1 MSAPSHALA
10 RGLALAAVGLAL
22 GAGTLLGQGSTG
34 KIEGR
39 VRDQA
44 GAPIAN
50 AQVFV
55 VGTAF
60 NALTNPQGY
69 YFINNVPAGTISVR
83 SAFIGYKS
91 TQVDGVKVLAGQTGT
106 VDIQLEQTAVE
117 IQEITVVSQTQPL
130 VPRDEVTTKQRVDG
144 QFAEASAGRPNSTR
158 CSQLQPGVI
167 EDNTANLS
175 IRGGRENE
183 DATYIDG
190 VPIQAGY
197 RGDAFVGS
205 LGHPDH
211 DRHQRLRGG
220 LGHDRV
226 ELGRVRQREVGHRL
240 DRHQDRRQRVPG
252 LPGLRDRRAVRRE
265 PRRRASTGSRAAS
278 AARWRAGSPSRST
291 ARSKAGRR
299 WKTG

>member
-1 MSAPSHALA
+1 M
-10 RGLALAAVGLAL
+10 
-22 GAGTLLGQGSTG
+22 GAGTLLAQGSTG

-130 VPRDEVTTKQRVDG
+130 VPRDEVTTKQRIDGSVADDLPVDRINDVL
-144 QFAEASAGRPNSTR
+144 A
-158 CSQLQPGVI
+158 LQPGVTV
-167 EDNTANLS
+167 DNTGNLS
-175 IRGGRENE
+175 IRGGRNNE
-183 DATYIDG
+183 AATYIDG
-190 VPIQAGY
+190 VP
-197 RGDAFVGS
+197 
-205 LGHPDH
+205 
-211 DRHQRLRGG
+211 
-220 LGHDRV
+220 
-226 ELGRVRQREVGHRL
+226 
-240 DRHQDRRQRVPG
+240 
-252 LPGLRDRRAVRRE
+252 
-265 PRRRASTGSRAAS
+265 SRPATAATRSSAPS
-278 AARWRAGSPSRST
+278 AAA
-291 ARSKAGRR
+291 
-299 WKTG
+299 